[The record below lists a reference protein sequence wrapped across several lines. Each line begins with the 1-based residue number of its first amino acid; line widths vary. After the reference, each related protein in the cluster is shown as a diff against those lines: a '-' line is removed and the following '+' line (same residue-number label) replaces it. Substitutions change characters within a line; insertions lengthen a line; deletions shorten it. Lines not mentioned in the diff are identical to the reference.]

1 MDQEN
6 LHHEPTADSYVYG
19 TAIEELAHVVRVCLE
34 QGVSA
39 YQAIDAVIQC
49 AEMGCTKYPIQWIA
63 LDPRL
68 HYFPSFEMA
77 LANAM
82 LSVPAAFRVYYAEE
96 GIRFSDMV
104 CAVSK
109 HISSDG
115 VFYVYAVVVGLNEV
129 FSHATVGTAVSAARQ
144 DRLDGEQDLGF

>member
-1 MDQEN
+1 MDLRN
-6 LHHEPTADSYVYG
+6 EPSADSYVYG

-49 AEMGCTKYPIQWIA
+49 AEMGSTKYPVSWIA
-63 LDPRL
+63 LDPRV

-82 LSVPAAFRVYYAEE
+82 LSVPPAFSITLAILFLSQPSGMGRVSP
-96 GIRFSDMV
+96 ISLSTKCF
-104 CAVSK
+104 CFVSTLCWR
-109 HISSDG
+109 SS
-115 VFYVYAVVVGLNEV
+115 
-129 FSHATVGTAVSAARQ
+129 ARIF
-144 DRLDGEQDLGF
+144 RRTPSLSWMP

>member
-1 MDQEN
+1 MDLN
-6 LHHEPTADSYVYG
+6 HEPTADSYVYG

-34 QGVSA
+34 QGASA
-39 YQAIDAVIQC
+39 YESIDAVIQC
-49 AEMGCTKYPIQWIA
+49 AEMGGTKYPISWIA
-63 LDPRL
+63 LDPRI

-82 LSVPAAFRVYYAEE
+82 LSVPAALRVYYAEE
-96 GIRFSDMV
+96 GIPFADMV

-109 HISSDG
+109 HASSDG

-129 FSHATVGTAVSAARQ
+129 FSHATVGTAVSAARR
-144 DRLDGEQDLGF
+144 DREEGEADLGF

>member
-1 MDQEN
+1 MDREN

-34 QGVSA
+34 QDASA
-39 YQAIDAVIQC
+39 YDAIDAVIQC
-49 AEMGCTKYPIQWIA
+49 AEMGSVKYPITWIA

-82 LSVPAAFRVYYAEE
+82 LSVPPAFRVYYAEE
-96 GIRFSDMV
+96 GIPFRDMI

-109 HISSDG
+109 HVSSDG
-115 VFYVYAVVVGLNEV
+115 AFYVYAVVVGLNEV
-129 FSHATVGTAVSAARQ
+129 FSHATVGTAVSAARR
-144 DRLDGEQDLGF
+144 DREDGEADLGF

>member
-1 MDQEN
+1 MDLNHQ
-6 LHHEPTADSYVYG
+6 HEPTADSYVYG

-34 QGVSA
+34 QGASA
-39 YQAIDAVIQC
+39 YESIDAVIQC
-49 AEMGCTKYPIQWIA
+49 AEMGSVKYPMRWIA

-96 GIRFSDMV
+96 KIPFSDLV
-104 CAVSK
+104 CAVSR
-109 HISSDG
+109 HVSSDG
-115 VFYVYAVVVGLNEV
+115 AFYVYAVVVGLNEV
-129 FSHATVGTAVSAARQ
+129 FSPATVGHAVSAARQ

>member
-1 MDQEN
+1 MDLRN
-6 LHHEPTADSYVYG
+6 EPSADSYVYG

-39 YQAIDAVIQC
+39 YQAIDAVIQS
-49 AEMGCTKYPIQWIA
+49 AEMGSTKYPVSWIA
-63 LDPRL
+63 LDPRV

-82 LSVPAAFRVYYAEE
+82 LSVPPAFRVYYAEE
-96 GIRFSDMV
+96 EIAFSDMI

-115 VFYVYAVVVGLNEV
+115 VFYVYAAVVGLNEV
-129 FSHATVGTAVSAARQ
+129 FSHATVGTAITAARR
-144 DRLDGEQDLGF
+144 DREDGEADLGF

>member
-1 MDQEN
+1 MDLN
-6 LHHEPTADSYVYG
+6 HEPTADSYVYG

-49 AEMGCTKYPIQWIA
+49 AEMGSVKYPVRWIA
-63 LDPRL
+63 LDPRI

-82 LSVPAAFRVYYAEE
+82 LTVPPAFRVYYAEE
-96 GIRFSDMV
+96 GILFSDLI

-109 HISSDG
+109 HISADG

-129 FSHATVGTAVSAARQ
+129 FSHATVGTAITAARR
-144 DRLDGEQDLGF
+144 DREEGEQDLGF